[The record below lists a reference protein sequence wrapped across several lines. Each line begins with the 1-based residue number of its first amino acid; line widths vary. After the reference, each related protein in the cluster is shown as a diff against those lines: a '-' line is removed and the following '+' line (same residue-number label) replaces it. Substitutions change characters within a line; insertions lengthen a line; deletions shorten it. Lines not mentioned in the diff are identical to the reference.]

1 MIGIPFNLGTLQGPF
16 SPTGSPSYRSGTS
29 YNSDAYRILIK
40 TDNAGTSNDN
50 QFTFPGSGTYDVD
63 WGDGSTSTGATGTT
77 TKTYD
82 VAGTY
87 VIQVSGGLNSV
98 AFSAGG
104 DRRKLLQIQNW
115 GAIAWNS
122 LVGAYYGC
130 ENLTSIK
137 DSSHNFSGVTS
148 ASAAFRGCSGL
159 TTFPILNLSN
169 VTNFGFTWRDC
180 TGLTSF
186 PLINTSSGTAFNF
199 TWEGCTNLT
208 TLAAGQ
214 GTNMGAMTNGT
225 SCFTGTPLS
234 PESYSRLLVEI
245 EAANSNNTVTFA
257 GGGGIYNPMAAS
269 VARADLIADHTWT
282 ITDGG
287 EAASYKIQV
296 KTDNT
301 GPSTDSQFTLPATG
315 TYDINWGDGTVE
327 SVTGAQTHTYG
338 SSGTYVIKVIGGLTA
353 VTFNNG
359 GDKLKLLQ
367 IQSWGPINWAS
378 MTNAYQGCANMTGT
392 FTDDPVL
399 GGITSTAEMFNGAT
413 AFNGD
418 ISGWN
423 TSTINNMSFMFRDAA
438 DFNQNIGSW
447 DVSSV
452 TNLSFM
458 FLGASSFNG
467 DISGW
472 NVSNVTNMNLLFQ
485 DAVAFNRNL
494 STWNV
499 GNVTTMISMFQGAT
513 IFNQPV
519 NSWNVSSVLNMSG
532 MFRATAFN
540 QALNSWNV
548 GNVTNMSYMFR
559 QADAFNQNISSW
571 NVGSVTDMTQM
582 FLLAAAFNQPLNSW
596 NVGNVTNMNAMLQSC
611 TLFDQPLNSWNVG
624 NVTSMNAM
632 LQSSPAFNQDIG
644 GWNVSNVTDF
654 SNFMLGKT
662 PSTFSGTNLDA
673 IYNGWSSRSVSANV
687 AISFGSATYTS
698 AGATAR
704 GVLTG
709 APNNWTITDGGEA

>member
-16 SPTGSPSYRSGTS
+16 SPTGSVSQRSGTS
-29 YNSDAYRILIK
+29 YDSDAYRILIK
-40 TDNAGTSNDN
+40 TDNLGTSNDN
-50 QFTFPGSGTYDVD
+50 QFTLPGVGTYDVD

-77 TKTYD
+77 TKTYTSS
-82 VAGTY
+82 GIY
-87 VIQVSGGLNSV
+87 VIQVSGSLTAITFNN
-98 AFSAGG
+98 GG

-115 GAIAWNS
+115 GTIAWNT
-122 LVGAYYGC
+122 LANAYYGC
-130 ENLTSIK
+130 ENLTSIR
-137 DSSHNFSGVTS
+137 DTSHVFGSVTS
-148 ASAAFRGCSGL
+148 AANAFRGCSGL
-159 TTFPILNLSN
+159 TTHPALVLSA
-169 VTNFGFTWRDC
+169 VENFSSAWQDC
-180 TGLTSF
+180 TS
-186 PLINTSSGTAFNF
+186 
-199 TWEGCTNLT
+199 LT

-214 GTNMGAMTNGT
+214 GTNMGAMTNGA
-225 SCFTGTPLS
+225 SCFTGTTLN

-301 GPSTDSQFTLPATG
+301 GPSTDSQFTLPAVG

-367 IQSWGPINWAS
+367 IQSWGPINWTS
-378 MTNAYQGCANMTGT
+378 MTNSYQGCANMTGT

-447 DVSSV
+447 VVSNV

-485 DAVAFNRNL
+485 DAAVFNRNL

-513 IFNQPV
+513 
-519 NSWNVSSVLNMSG
+519 
-532 MFRATAFN
+532 
-540 QALNSWNV
+540 
-548 GNVTNMSYMFR
+548 
-559 QADAFNQNISSW
+559 
-571 NVGSVTDMTQM
+571 
-582 FLLAAAFNQPLNSW
+582 
-596 NVGNVTNMNAMLQSC
+596 
-611 TLFDQPLNSWNVG
+611 
-624 NVTSMNAM
+624 
-632 LQSSPAFNQDIG
+632 AFNQDIG
-644 GWNVSNVTDF
+644 GWNVSNVTNF

-673 IYNGWSSRSVSANV
+673 IYNGWSSRSVSASE
-687 AISFGSATYTS
+687 AISFGSATHTS
-698 AGATAR
+698 AGTTAR